1 VDAASKTACY
11 YGGVVTICL
20 SLPVNLYTWIHWRHR
35 AIRLYSPLVFIDS
48 NKIGGYDSN
57 LSKNVLVLIN
67 AL

>member
-35 AIRLYSPLVFIDS
+35 AIRSYSPLEYTFIDS

-57 LSKNVLVLIN
+57 LSKNVLASI
-67 AL
+67 